1 MAGKRDFYEVLEI
14 ERTSTVEEI
23 KKAYR
28 KVALK
33 NHPDRNPGDE
43 EAIRRF
49 KEASEAYDVLGDPD
63 KKARYDRYG
72 HAGLGA
78 GAAGG
83 GFQDVSDI
91 FDAFGDLF
99 EGFGLGGGRR
109 RGGGGTR
116 VRRGD
121 NLKTSVTIDMLEAYR
136 GVTKTVKIKRHKAC
150 KTCSGTGAKP
160 GTSPVTCDYC
170 GGRGQVVQSQ
180 GFFRLQTVCPAC
192 QGEGKVVRDKCAD
205 CSGSGMDIE
214 SQTLEVKIPAGI
226 DNGMQ
231 MCLRGEGDIG
241 PENGPRGDLYIDVN
255 VKPHPLFEREGLH
268 LICRVPITFTQAALG
283 TEIEIPAL
291 SGPETLKIPSG
302 TQPGE
307 VFKMRHKGM
316 TDPSGRSSSIG
327 DLHVMIQVEVPKK
340 LDKEQEKLLRKLAEH
355 EQANVS
361 PHRKS
366 FFEKIAEAISGQ
378 AGSED

>member
-1 MAGKRDFYEVLEI
+1 MATKRDFYEILELQ
-14 ERTSTVEEI
+14 RSASAEEI

-28 KVALK
+28 KIALK

-49 KEASEAYDVLGDPD
+49 KEASEAFDVLSDPD

-78 GAAGG
+78 GAGPG

-91 FDAFGDLF
+91 FEAFGDLF
-99 EGFGLGGGRR
+99 EGFGVGGGRSR
-109 RGGGGTR
+109 RGGSR

-121 NLKTSVTIDMLEAYR
+121 NLKTSVTIELIDAFR
-136 GVTKTVKIKRHKAC
+136 GVKQTVKIKRHKAC
-150 KTCSGTGAKP
+150 TTCNGTGAKP

-192 QGEGKVVRDKCAD
+192 QGEGKVIRDRCAD

-214 SQTLEVKIPAGI
+214 TVTLDVTIPAGI

-255 VKPHPLFEREGLH
+255 VKPHALFERAGVH
-268 LICRVPITFTQAALG
+268 LQCTFPITFTQAALG
-283 TEIEIPAL
+283 TQIEIPAL
-291 SGPETLKIPSG
+291 GGPESLKIPAG

-307 VFKMRHKGM
+307 IFKLRGKGM
-316 TDPSGRSSSIG
+316 SDPRTGSVG
-327 DLHVMIQVEVPKK
+327 DLHVLIQVEVPKK
-340 LDKEQEKLLRKLAEH
+340 LDKEQERLLRKLAEH

-366 FFEKIAEAISGQ
+366 FLEKIAEAFTLQDST
-378 AGSED
+378 DNT

>member
-1 MAGKRDFYEVLEI
+1 MATKRDFYEILEI
-14 ERTSTVEEI
+14 ERTATVEEI
-23 KKAYR
+23 KKSYR
-28 KVALK
+28 KIALK

-63 KKARYDRYG
+63 KKSRYDRYG

-78 GAAGG
+78 GAGPG

-91 FDAFGDLF
+91 FEAFGDLF
-99 EGFGLGGGRR
+99 EGFGFGGGGRR
-109 RGGGGTR
+109 RGGGTR
-116 VRRGD
+116 ARRGD
-121 NLKTSVTIDMLEAYR
+121 NLKASVTIDLIDAYR
-136 GVTKTVKIKRHKAC
+136 GITKTVKIKRHKAC
-150 KTCSGTGAKP
+150 QTCKGTGAKP

-170 GGRGQVVQSQ
+170 GGRGQVIQSQ

-192 QGEGKVVRDKCAD
+192 QGEGKVVRDRCSE
-205 CSGSGMDIE
+205 CSGSGMEIE
-214 SQTLEVKIPAGI
+214 SVTLDVTIPPGI

-241 PENGPRGDLYIDVN
+241 PEDGPRGDLYIDVN
-255 VKPHPLFEREGLH
+255 VRPHALFERAGVH
-268 LICRVPITFTQAALG
+268 LSCTFPITFTQAALG
-283 TEIEIPAL
+283 TQIEIPAL
-291 SGPETLKIPSG
+291 GGPETLKIPTG

-307 VFKMRHKGM
+307 VFKLRGKGM
-316 TDPSGRSSSIG
+316 SDPRSGAVG
-327 DLHVMIQVEVPKK
+327 DLHVIVQVEVPKK
-340 LDKEQEKLLRKLAEH
+340 LDKEQERLLRKLAEH

-366 FFEKIAEAISGQ
+366 FLEKIGEAFSLQ
-378 AGSED
+378 SSDEEN